1 MIRKLT
7 FAFISVL
14 FVLAFLCTSSNV
26 QSKNNSNNQNSLI
39 NNENFNSSI
48 SVTDSDVNEIV
59 SKTSETKDLRK
70 EKQVQNPP
78 ETEVLQEKVVLAEVD
93 DKDETDD
100 EIKLLFAGDIMAHT
114 NNYHISSFDK
124 IWRDVKY
131 LIDGNDLVFANIE
144 APVDTTKPVS
154 SYPNFNMPQNYVQA
168 AVDAGFNVFSLCNNH
183 SNDQY
188 LDGIK
193 ETLKTVD
200 RICEQAAKNATPCS
214 LYFSGLKNSKESE
227 FSYNI
232 IEKSGWKILFL
243 PMTELLNR
251 PDFSEYINYIKTDDA
266 SRNEFIDYVKKL
278 REKNPC
284 TIFILSFHTAEPEY
298 TRNITSRQEKFYK
311 ELIKNGVDIIW
322 ANHAHII
329 KNRKIIVDTETNCD
343 KLIMYA
349 NGNTISGQRRN
360 PDLTSKNPNG
370 ERDNTGDGLFYKVTL
385 KKDNNGSVKIKK
397 CETIFITTYINTAN
411 EFVLK
416 PLNQD
421 FVNYLYSVP
430 RTNWAK
436 YIERRININQE
447 ATKDLIE
454 WQ

>member
-14 FVLAFLCTSSNV
+14 FVLNFSCTSSNV
-26 QSKNNSNNQNSLI
+26 QSKNNSANQNNLI
-39 NNENFNSSI
+39 KDENLNTSI

-70 EKQVQNPP
+70 DKQVQNPP
-78 ETEVLQEKVVLAEVD
+78 ETEVLQEKVVLAETD

-397 CETIFITTYINTAN
+397 CEPIFITTYINTAN

>member
-14 FVLAFLCTSSNV
+14 FVLAFSCTSSNL
-26 QSKNNSNNQNSLI
+26 QSKNNSANQNNLI
-39 NNENFNSSI
+39 KDENLNTSI

-70 EKQVQNPP
+70 DKQVQNPP
-78 ETEVLQEKVVLAEVD
+78 ETEVLQEKVVLAEAD

-154 SYPNFNMPQNYVQA
+154 NYPNFNMPQNYVQA

-200 RICEQAAKNATPCS
+200 RICEMAAKNATPRS

-397 CETIFITTYINTAN
+397 CEPIFITTYINTAN

>member
-14 FVLAFLCTSSNV
+14 FVLNFSCTSSNV

-78 ETEVLQEKVVLAEVD
+78 ETEVLQEKVVLAEAD

-144 APVDTTKPVS
+144 APIDTTKPVS

-200 RICEQAAKNATPCS
+200 RICELAAKNVNPRS
-214 LYFSGLKNSKESE
+214 LYFSGLKHSKESE

-251 PDFSEYINYIKTDDA
+251 PDFSEYINYVKTDDA

-298 TRNITSRQEKFYK
+298 TRNISSRQEKFYK

-385 KKDNNGSVKIKK
+385 KKENNGSVKIKK
-397 CETIFITTYINTAN
+397 CEPILITTYINTAS

-436 YIERRININQE
+436 YIERRIIINQE

>member
-14 FVLAFLCTSSNV
+14 FVLNFSCTSSNV

-48 SVTDSDVNEIV
+48 SATDSDVNEIV
-59 SKTSETKDLRK
+59 SKTSETKDLQK
-70 EKQVQNPP
+70 ENQVKNPP
-78 ETEVLQEKVVLAEVD
+78 KKEVLQEKVVLAETD
-93 DKDETDD
+93 DKDESDD

-144 APVDTTKPVS
+144 APIDTTKPVS

-200 RICEQAAKNATPCS
+200 RICEQAAKNATPRS
-214 LYFSGLKNSKESE
+214 LYFSGLKHSKESE

-385 KKDNNGSVKIKK
+385 KKDNKGSVKIKK
-397 CETIFITTYINTAN
+397 CEPIFITTYINTAN

-436 YIERRININQE
+436 YIERRIIINQE

>member
-14 FVLAFLCTSSNV
+14 FVLNFSCTSSNV
-26 QSKNNSNNQNSLI
+26 QSKNNSNNQNNLI
-39 NNENFNSSI
+39 KDENLNTSI

-70 EKQVQNPP
+70 DKQVQNPP
-78 ETEVLQEKVVLAEVD
+78 ETEVLQEKVVLAETD

-397 CETIFITTYINTAN
+397 CEPIFITTYINTAN

>member
-14 FVLAFLCTSSNV
+14 FVLNFSCTSSNV
-26 QSKNNSNNQNSLI
+26 QSKNNSNNQKSLI
-39 NNENFNSSI
+39 NNENLNSSI
-48 SVTDSDVNEIV
+48 SATDSEINEIV
-59 SKTSETKDLRK
+59 SKTFETKDLQK
-70 EKQVQNPP
+70 ENQVKNPP
-78 ETEVLQEKVVLAEVD
+78 KTEVLQKKVVLTEAD
-93 DKDETDD
+93 DKDESND

-144 APVDTTKPVS
+144 APIDTTKPVS
-154 SYPNFNMPQNYVQA
+154 NYPNFNMPQNYVQA

-200 RICEQAAKNATPCS
+200 RICEQAAKNATPRS
-214 LYFSGLKNSKESE
+214 LYFSGLKHSKESE

-251 PDFSEYINYIKTDDA
+251 PDFSEYINYIKTDDS

-385 KKDNNGSVKIKK
+385 KKDNKGSVKIKK
-397 CETIFITTYINTAN
+397 CEPIFITTYINTAN

>member
-14 FVLAFLCTSSNV
+14 FVLAFSCTSSNV
-26 QSKNNSNNQNSLI
+26 QSKNNSANQNNLI
-39 NNENFNSSI
+39 NDENLNTSI

-59 SKTSETKDLRK
+59 SKTSDTKDLRK

-144 APVDTTKPVS
+144 APIDTTKPVS

-200 RICEQAAKNATPCS
+200 RICEQAAKNANPRS

-397 CETIFITTYINTAN
+397 CEPIFITTYINTAN

>member
-14 FVLAFLCTSSNV
+14 FVLAFSCTSSNV
-26 QSKNNSNNQNSLI
+26 QSKNNSANQNNLI
-39 NNENFNSSI
+39 KDENLNTSI

-78 ETEVLQEKVVLAEVD
+78 ETEVLQEKVVLAETD
-93 DKDETDD
+93 DKDESND

-200 RICEQAAKNATPCS
+200 RICEQAAKNANPRS

-360 PDLTSKNPNG
+360 PDLTSKNQNG

-385 KKDNNGSVKIKK
+385 KKDNKGSVKIKK
-397 CETIFITTYINTAN
+397 CEPIFITTYINTAN

>member
-14 FVLAFLCTSSNV
+14 FVLAFSCTSSNL

-48 SVTDSDVNEIV
+48 SITDSDVNEIV
-59 SKTSETKDLRK
+59 SKTSDTKDLRK

-78 ETEVLQEKVVLAEVD
+78 ETEVLQEKVVLAETD
-93 DKDETDD
+93 DKDESND

-144 APVDTTKPVS
+144 APIDTTKPVS

-200 RICEQAAKNATPCS
+200 RICEQASKKENPSA

-397 CETIFITTYINTAN
+397 CEPIFITTYINTAN

>member
-14 FVLAFLCTSSNV
+14 FVLAFSCTSSNL
-26 QSKNNSNNQNSLI
+26 QSKNNSANQNSLI

-48 SVTDSDVNEIV
+48 SATDSEINEIV
-59 SKTSETKDLRK
+59 SKTFETNDLQK
-70 EKQVQNPP
+70 ENQVKNPP
-78 ETEVLQEKVVLAEVD
+78 KKEVLQEKVVLAETD
-93 DKDETDD
+93 DKDESDD

-144 APVDTTKPVS
+144 APIDTTKPVS
-154 SYPNFNMPQNYVQA
+154 NYPNFNMPQNYVQA

-200 RICEQAAKNATPCS
+200 RICEQAAKNATPRS

-251 PDFSEYINYIKTDDA
+251 PDFSEYINYVKTDDA

-385 KKDNNGSVKIKK
+385 KKDNKGSVKIKK
-397 CETIFITTYINTAN
+397 CEPIFITTYINTAN

>member
-14 FVLAFLCTSSNV
+14 FVLAFSCTSSNL
-26 QSKNNSNNQNSLI
+26 QSKNNSANQNNLI
-39 NNENFNSSI
+39 KDENLNTSI
-48 SVTDSDVNEIV
+48 SITDSEINEIV
-59 SKTSETKDLRK
+59 SKTFETKDLRK

-78 ETEVLQEKVVLAEVD
+78 ETEVLQEKVVLAEAD

-144 APVDTTKPVS
+144 APIDTTKPVS

-200 RICEQAAKNATPCS
+200 RICEQAATNANPRS
-214 LYFSGLKNSKESE
+214 LYFSGLKKSKESE

-298 TRNITSRQEKFYK
+298 TRNVTSRQEKFYK

-329 KNRKIIVDTETNCD
+329 KNRKIIVNTETNCD

-397 CETIFITTYINTAN
+397 CEPIFITTYINTAN

>member
-7 FAFISVL
+7 FAFISIL
-14 FVLAFLCTSSNV
+14 FVLNFSCTSSNV

-48 SVTDSDVNEIV
+48 SVTDSEINEIV
-59 SKTSETKDLRK
+59 SKTFETKDLQK
-70 EKQVQNPP
+70 ENQVKNPP
-78 ETEVLQEKVVLAEVD
+78 KKEVLQEKVVLAEAD
-93 DKDETDD
+93 DKDEPND

-154 SYPNFNMPQNYVQA
+154 NYPNFNMPQNYVQA

-200 RICEQAAKNATPCS
+200 RICEQAAKNANPRS

-243 PMTELLNR
+243 PITELLNR

-397 CETIFITTYINTAN
+397 CEPIFITTYINTAN

>member
-1 MIRKLT
+1 MIKKLT
-7 FAFISVL
+7 FAFISIL
-14 FVLAFLCTSSNV
+14 FVLNFSCTSSNV
-26 QSKNNSNNQNSLI
+26 QSKNNSNNQNCLI

-48 SVTDSDVNEIV
+48 SATDSDVNEIV
-59 SKTSETKDLRK
+59 SKTSETKDLQK
-70 EKQVQNPP
+70 ENQVKNPP
-78 ETEVLQEKVVLAEVD
+78 KTEVLQEKVVLAEAD
-93 DKDETDD
+93 DKDESDD

-131 LIDGNDLVFANIE
+131 LIDGNDFVFANIE
-144 APVDTTKPVS
+144 APIDTTKPVS
-154 SYPNFNMPQNYVQA
+154 NYPNFNMPQNYVQA

-200 RICEQAAKNATPCS
+200 RICEQAAKNANPRS

-251 PDFSEYINYIKTDDA
+251 PDFSEYINYVKTDDA

-343 KLIMYA
+343 KIIMYA

-397 CETIFITTYINTAN
+397 CEPIFITTYINTAN

>member
-14 FVLAFLCTSSNV
+14 FVLNFSCTSSNV
-26 QSKNNSNNQNSLI
+26 QSKSNSNNQNSLI

-48 SVTDSDVNEIV
+48 SATDSDVNEIV

-78 ETEVLQEKVVLAEVD
+78 ETEVLQEKVVLAEAD

-200 RICEQAAKNATPCS
+200 RICEQAAKNANPRS

-251 PDFSEYINYIKTDDA
+251 PDFSEYINYVKTDDA

-397 CETIFITTYINTAN
+397 CEPIFITTYINTAN

>member
-14 FVLAFLCTSSNV
+14 FVLAFSCTSSNV
-26 QSKNNSNNQNSLI
+26 QSKNNSANQNNLI
-39 NNENFNSSI
+39 KDENLNTSI

-78 ETEVLQEKVVLAEVD
+78 ETEVLQEKVVLAEAD
-93 DKDETDD
+93 DKDESND

-131 LIDGNDLVFANIE
+131 LIVGNDLVFANIE
-144 APVDTTKPVS
+144 APIDTTKPVS
-154 SYPNFNMPQNYVQA
+154 NYPNFNMPQNYVQA

-200 RICEQAAKNATPCS
+200 RICEQAAKNATPRS

-251 PDFSEYINYIKTDDA
+251 PDFSEYINYVKTDDS

-329 KNRKIIVDTETNCD
+329 KNRKIIVDSETNCD

-385 KKDNNGSVKIKK
+385 KKDNKGSVKIKK
-397 CETIFITTYINTAN
+397 CEPIFITTYINTAN

>member
-1 MIRKLT
+1 MIKKLT
-7 FAFISVL
+7 FAFIFIL
-14 FVLAFLCTSSNV
+14 FVLNFSCTSSNV

-48 SVTDSDVNEIV
+48 SATDSEINEIV

-78 ETEVLQEKVVLAEVD
+78 ETEVLQEKVVLAETD
-93 DKDETDD
+93 DKDEPND

-144 APVDTTKPVS
+144 APIDTTKPVS
-154 SYPNFNMPQNYVQA
+154 NYPNFNMPQNYVQA

-200 RICEQAAKNATPCS
+200 RICELAAKNANPRS

-251 PDFSEYINYIKTDDA
+251 PDFSEYINYVKTDDA

-298 TRNITSRQEKFYK
+298 TRNISSRQEKFYK

-397 CETIFITTYINTAN
+397 CEPIFITTYINTAN

>member
-14 FVLAFLCTSSNV
+14 FVLNFSCTSSNV

-48 SVTDSDVNEIV
+48 SATDSEINEIV

-78 ETEVLQEKVVLAEVD
+78 ETEVLREKNILDETD
-93 DKDETDD
+93 DKDEPND

-200 RICEQAAKNATPCS
+200 RICEQAAKNANPRS

-397 CETIFITTYINTAN
+397 CEPIFITTYINTAN

>member
-14 FVLAFLCTSSNV
+14 FVLNFSCTSSNV

-48 SVTDSDVNEIV
+48 SATDSDVNEIV
-59 SKTSETKDLRK
+59 SKTFETKDLQK
-70 EKQVQNPP
+70 ENQVKNPP
-78 ETEVLQEKVVLAEVD
+78 KKEVLQEKVVLTETD

-154 SYPNFNMPQNYVQA
+154 NYPNFNMPQNYVQA

-200 RICEQAAKNATPCS
+200 RICEQAAKNANPRS

-251 PDFSEYINYIKTDDA
+251 PDFSEYINYVKTDDA

-397 CETIFITTYINTAN
+397 CEPIFITTYINTAN

>member
-1 MIRKLT
+1 MIKKLT
-7 FAFISVL
+7 FAFIFIL
-14 FVLAFLCTSSNV
+14 FVLNFSCTSSNV

-48 SVTDSDVNEIV
+48 SATDSEINEII
-59 SKTSETKDLRK
+59 SKTFETKDLQK
-70 EKQVQNPP
+70 ENQVKNPP
-78 ETEVLQEKVVLAEVD
+78 KTEVLQEKVVLAETD
-93 DKDETDD
+93 DKDEPND

-144 APVDTTKPVS
+144 APIDTTKPVS
-154 SYPNFNMPQNYVQA
+154 NYPNFNMPQNYVQA

-200 RICEQAAKNATPCS
+200 RICEQAAKNANPRS

-251 PDFSEYINYIKTDDA
+251 PDFSEYINYVKTDDA

-360 PDLTSKNPNG
+360 PDLTSKDPNG

-385 KKDNNGSVKIKK
+385 KKDNKGSVKIKK
-397 CETIFITTYINTAN
+397 CEPIFITTYINTAN

>member
-14 FVLAFLCTSSNV
+14 FVLNFSCTSSNV

-70 EKQVQNPP
+70 DKQVQNPP
-78 ETEVLQEKVVLAEVD
+78 ETEVLQEKVVLAETD

-251 PDFSEYINYIKTDDA
+251 PDFSEYINYVKTDDS

-397 CETIFITTYINTAN
+397 CEPIFITTYINTAN

>member
-14 FVLAFLCTSSNV
+14 FVLNFSCTSSNV

-144 APVDTTKPVS
+144 APIDTTKPVS

-200 RICEQAAKNATPCS
+200 RICEQAAKNANPRS

-284 TIFILSFHTAEPEY
+284 TVFILSFHTAEPEY

-343 KLIMYA
+343 KIIMYA

-385 KKDNNGSVKIKK
+385 KKDNKGSVKIKK
-397 CETIFITTYINTAN
+397 CEPIFITTYINTAN

>member
-14 FVLAFLCTSSNV
+14 FVLNFSCTSSNV

-78 ETEVLQEKVVLAEVD
+78 ETEVLHEKVVLAETD
-93 DKDETDD
+93 DKDESND

-200 RICEQAAKNATPCS
+200 RICEQAAKNATPRS

-385 KKDNNGSVKIKK
+385 KKDNKGSVKIKK
-397 CETIFITTYINTAN
+397 CEPIFITTYINTAN

>member
-14 FVLAFLCTSSNV
+14 FVLNFSCTSSNV

-48 SVTDSDVNEIV
+48 SATDSEINEIV
-59 SKTSETKDLRK
+59 SKTFETKDLQK
-70 EKQVQNPP
+70 ENQVKNPP
-78 ETEVLQEKVVLAEVD
+78 KTEVLQEKVVLAETD
-93 DKDETDD
+93 DKDESDD

-200 RICEQAAKNATPCS
+200 RICEQAAKNATPRS
-214 LYFSGLKNSKESE
+214 LYFSGLKHSKESE

-251 PDFSEYINYIKTDDA
+251 PDFSEYINYVKTDDA

-385 KKDNNGSVKIKK
+385 KKDNKGSVKIKK
-397 CETIFITTYINTAN
+397 CEPIFITTYINTAN

>member
-1 MIRKLT
+1 MIKKLT
-7 FAFISVL
+7 FAFIFIL
-14 FVLAFLCTSSNV
+14 FVLNFSCTSSNV

-48 SVTDSDVNEIV
+48 SATDSEINEIV
-59 SKTSETKDLRK
+59 SKTFETKDLQK
-70 EKQVQNPP
+70 ENQVKNPP
-78 ETEVLQEKVVLAEVD
+78 KKEVLQEKVVLAEVD
-93 DKDETDD
+93 DKDESND

-144 APVDTTKPVS
+144 APIDTTKPVS
-154 SYPNFNMPQNYVQA
+154 NYPNFNMPQDYVQA

-200 RICEQAAKNATPCS
+200 RICEQAAKNANPRS

-232 IEKSGWKILFL
+232 IEKNGWKIIFL

-397 CETIFITTYINTAN
+397 CEPIFITTYINTAN

>member
-14 FVLAFLCTSSNV
+14 FVLNFSCTSSNV

-48 SVTDSDVNEIV
+48 SATDSEINEIV

-78 ETEVLQEKVVLAEVD
+78 ETEVLQEKVVLAETD
-93 DKDETDD
+93 DKDEPND

-144 APVDTTKPVS
+144 APIDTTKPVS
-154 SYPNFNMPQNYVQA
+154 NYPNFNMPQNYVQA

-200 RICEQAAKNATPCS
+200 RICEQAAKNANPCS

-251 PDFSEYINYIKTDDA
+251 PDFSEYIHYVKTDDA

-385 KKDNNGSVKIKK
+385 KKDNKGSVKIKK
-397 CETIFITTYINTAN
+397 CEPIFITTYINTAN

>member
-1 MIRKLT
+1 MTRKLT

-14 FVLAFLCTSSNV
+14 FVLAFSCTSSNV

-48 SVTDSDVNEIV
+48 SATDSEINEIV
-59 SKTSETKDLRK
+59 SKTFETKDLQK
-70 EKQVQNPP
+70 ENQVKNPP
-78 ETEVLQEKVVLAEVD
+78 KKEVLQEKVVLAETD
-93 DKDETDD
+93 DKDESND

-144 APVDTTKPVS
+144 APIDTTKPVS
-154 SYPNFNMPQNYVQA
+154 NYPNFNMPQNYVQA

-200 RICEQAAKNATPCS
+200 RICEQAAKNANPRS
-214 LYFSGLKNSKESE
+214 LYFSGLKHSKESE

-232 IEKSGWKILFL
+232 IEKNGWKILFL

-385 KKDNNGSVKIKK
+385 KKDNKGSVKIKK
-397 CETIFITTYINTAN
+397 CEPIFITTYINTAN

>member
-14 FVLAFLCTSSNV
+14 FVLAFSCTSSNV

-48 SVTDSDVNEIV
+48 SVTDSDINEIV

-78 ETEVLQEKVVLAEVD
+78 ETEVLQEKVVLAETD
-93 DKDETDD
+93 DKDESND

-200 RICEQAAKNATPCS
+200 RICEQAAKNANPRS

-397 CETIFITTYINTAN
+397 CEPIFITTYINTAN

>member
-14 FVLAFLCTSSNV
+14 FVLAFSCTSSNL
-26 QSKNNSNNQNSLI
+26 QSKNNSANQNNLI
-39 NNENFNSSI
+39 KDENLNTSI

-78 ETEVLQEKVVLAEVD
+78 ETEILQEKVVLAETD
-93 DKDETDD
+93 DKDESND
-100 EIKLLFAGDIMAHT
+100 EIRLLFAGDIMAHT

-144 APVDTTKPVS
+144 APIDTTKPVS
-154 SYPNFNMPQNYVQA
+154 NYPNFNMPQNYVQA

-200 RICEQAAKNATPCS
+200 RICEQAAKNAIPRS

-385 KKDNNGSVKIKK
+385 KKDNKGSVKIKK
-397 CETIFITTYINTAN
+397 CEPIFITTYINTAN

>member
-14 FVLAFLCTSSNV
+14 FVLAFSCTSSNL
-26 QSKNNSNNQNSLI
+26 QSKNNSANQNNLI
-39 NNENFNSSI
+39 KDENLNTSI

-70 EKQVQNPP
+70 ENQVKNPP

-144 APVDTTKPVS
+144 APIDTTKPVS

-200 RICEQAAKNATPCS
+200 RICEQAAKNANPRS

-232 IEKSGWKILFL
+232 VEKSGWKILFL

-385 KKDNNGSVKIKK
+385 KKDNKGSVKIKK
-397 CETIFITTYINTAN
+397 CEPIFITTYINTAN

>member
-14 FVLAFLCTSSNV
+14 FVLNFSCTSSNI

-48 SVTDSDVNEIV
+48 SATDSEINEIV

-70 EKQVQNPP
+70 EKQVQNPL
-78 ETEVLQEKVVLAEVD
+78 ETEVLQEKVVLAEAD
-93 DKDETDD
+93 DKDESDD
-100 EIKLLFAGDIMAHT
+100 EIRLLFAGDIMAHT

-144 APVDTTKPVS
+144 APIDTTKPVS
-154 SYPNFNMPQNYVQA
+154 NYPNFNMPQNYVQA

-200 RICEQAAKNATPCS
+200 RICEQAAKNANPRS

-251 PDFSEYINYIKTDDA
+251 PDFSEYINYVKTDDA

-385 KKDNNGSVKIKK
+385 KKDNKGSVKIKK
-397 CETIFITTYINTAN
+397 CEPIFITTYINTAN

>member
-14 FVLAFLCTSSNV
+14 FVLNFSCTSSNV

-78 ETEVLQEKVVLAEVD
+78 ETEVLQEKVVLAETD

-144 APVDTTKPVS
+144 APIDTTKPVS
-154 SYPNFNMPQNYVQA
+154 SYPNFNMPQNYVQV

-200 RICEQAAKNATPCS
+200 RICEQAAKNANPCS

-251 PDFSEYINYIKTDDA
+251 PDFSEYINYIKTDDV

-298 TRNITSRQEKFYK
+298 TRNISSRQEKFYK

-397 CETIFITTYINTAN
+397 CEPIFITTYINTAN

>member
-14 FVLAFLCTSSNV
+14 FVLAFSCTSSNL
-26 QSKNNSNNQNSLI
+26 QSKNNSNNQNNLI
-39 NNENFNSSI
+39 KDENLNTSI
-48 SVTDSDVNEIV
+48 SATDSEINEIV
-59 SKTSETKDLRK
+59 SKTSETKDLQK

-78 ETEVLQEKVVLAEVD
+78 ETEILQEKVVLAETD
-93 DKDETDD
+93 DKDESND

-200 RICEQAAKNATPCS
+200 RICEQAAKNAIPRS

-284 TIFILSFHTAEPEY
+284 TIFVLSFHTAEPEY

-311 ELIKNGVDIIW
+311 ELINNGVDIIW

-397 CETIFITTYINTAN
+397 CEPIFITTYINTAN

>member
-14 FVLAFLCTSSNV
+14 FVLAFSCTSSNV
-26 QSKNNSNNQNSLI
+26 QSKNNSANQNNLI
-39 NNENFNSSI
+39 NDENLNTSI

-131 LIDGNDLVFANIE
+131 LIDGNDLVFANVE
-144 APVDTTKPVS
+144 APIDTTKPVS

-200 RICEQAAKNATPCS
+200 RICEQAAKNANPRS

-397 CETIFITTYINTAN
+397 CEPIFITTYINTAN

>member
-14 FVLAFLCTSSNV
+14 FVLNFSCTSSNV

-59 SKTSETKDLRK
+59 SKPSETKDLRK
-70 EKQVQNPP
+70 DKQVQNPP
-78 ETEVLQEKVVLAEVD
+78 ETEVLQEKVVLAEAD

-144 APVDTTKPVS
+144 APIDTTKPVS

-168 AVDAGFNVFSLCNNH
+168 AVDAGFNVFSICNNH

-200 RICEQAAKNATPCS
+200 RICEMAAKNAPPRS

-385 KKDNNGSVKIKK
+385 KKDNKGSVKIKK
-397 CETIFITTYINTAN
+397 CEPIFITTYINTAN

>member
-14 FVLAFLCTSSNV
+14 FVLNFSCTSSNV

-48 SVTDSDVNEIV
+48 SATDSDVNEIV

-70 EKQVQNPP
+70 ENQVKNPP
-78 ETEVLQEKVVLAEVD
+78 ETEVLQEKVVLAEAD

-144 APVDTTKPVS
+144 APIDTTKPVS

-200 RICEQAAKNATPCS
+200 RICELAAKNANPRS

-385 KKDNNGSVKIKK
+385 KKENNGSVKIKK
-397 CETIFITTYINTAN
+397 CEPFFITTYINTAN

>member
-1 MIRKLT
+1 MIKKLT
-7 FAFISVL
+7 FAFIFIL
-14 FVLAFLCTSSNV
+14 FVLNFSCTSSNV

-48 SVTDSDVNEIV
+48 SATDSEINEIV

-78 ETEVLQEKVVLAEVD
+78 ETEVLQEKVVLAETD
-93 DKDETDD
+93 DKDEPND

-144 APVDTTKPVS
+144 APIDTTKPVS
-154 SYPNFNMPQNYVQA
+154 NYPNFNMPQNYVQA

-200 RICEQAAKNATPCS
+200 RICELAAKNANPRS

-251 PDFSEYINYIKTDDA
+251 PDFSEYINYVKTDDA

-397 CETIFITTYINTAN
+397 CEPIFITTYINTAN

>member
-14 FVLAFLCTSSNV
+14 FVLAFSCTSSNV
-26 QSKNNSNNQNSLI
+26 QSKNNSANQNNLI
-39 NNENFNSSI
+39 KDENLNTSI

-144 APVDTTKPVS
+144 APIDTTKPVS

-200 RICEQAAKNATPCS
+200 RICEQAAKNATPRS

-284 TIFILSFHTAEPEY
+284 TVFILSFHTAEPEY

-397 CETIFITTYINTAN
+397 CEPIFITTYINTAN

>member
-14 FVLAFLCTSSNV
+14 FVLNFSCTSSNV

-48 SVTDSDVNEIV
+48 SATDSDVNEIV

-70 EKQVQNPP
+70 ENQVKNPP
-78 ETEVLQEKVVLAEVD
+78 KKEVLQEKNILDETD

-154 SYPNFNMPQNYVQA
+154 NYPNFNMPQNYVQA

-200 RICEQAAKNATPCS
+200 RICELAAKNANPRS

-385 KKDNNGSVKIKK
+385 KKDNKGSVKIKK
-397 CETIFITTYINTAN
+397 CEPIFITTYINTAN